1 MTQDAR
7 TVKVSKDL
15 EDLIPTYLANRK
27 KELETL
33 RQAVEAADFEQIR
46 QIGHRMRG
54 VGVSYGFDDVTALGK
69 LIEDGAKAEDK
80 AALATHIGAYGEYL
94 SNLRIT
100 YE

>member
-1 MTQDAR
+1 MSQDAR
-7 TVKVSKDL
+7 NVKVSKDL

-27 KELETL
+27 KELENL
-33 RQAVEAADFEQIR
+33 RQALEGADFEQIR

-54 VGVSYGFDDVTALGK
+54 VGVSYGFDDVTSLGK
-69 LIEDGAKAEDK
+69 LIEDGGKVEDK
-80 AALATHIGAYGEYL
+80 AALDTHIRAYGEYL

>member
-27 KELETL
+27 KELDTL
-33 RQAVEAADFEQIR
+33 RQALTAADFEQIR

-54 VGVSYGFDDVTALGK
+54 VGVSYGFDDVTSLGK
-69 LIEDGAKAEDK
+69 GIEEGAKAGDA
-80 AALATHIGAYGEYL
+80 AALEKHVGAYGEYL

>member
-1 MTQDAR
+1 MSQDAR

-15 EDLIPTYLANRK
+15 EDLIPTYLANRN

-33 RQAVEAADFEQIR
+33 RQALAGADFEQMR

-54 VGVSYGFDDVTALGK
+54 VGVSYGFDDVTSLGK
-69 LIEDGAKAEDK
+69 LIEEGAKEGDK
-80 AALATHIGAYGEYL
+80 AALEEHVAAYGEYL
-94 SNLRIT
+94 ANLHIT

>member
-33 RQAVEAADFEQIR
+33 RQALAAGDFEQIR

-69 LIEDGAKAEDK
+69 LLEDGAKTADK
-80 AALATHIGAYGEYL
+80 TALQPHVDAYGQYL

>member
-27 KELETL
+27 KELDVL
-33 RQAVEAADFEQIR
+33 RQALEAGDFEQIR

-69 LIEDGAKAEDK
+69 LLEDGAKTGDK
-80 AALATHIGAYGEYL
+80 SALQTHVDTYGQYL

>member
-7 TVKVSKDL
+7 TVIVSKDL

-27 KELETL
+27 KELDSL
-33 RQAVEAADFEQIR
+33 RQALTAADFEQIR

-54 VGVSYGFDDVTALGK
+54 VGVSYGFDDVTSLGK
-69 LIEDGAKAEDK
+69 LIEESAKAGDA
-80 AALATHIGAYGEYL
+80 AALEKHVGAYGEYL
-94 SNLRIT
+94 ANLRIT

>member
-15 EDLIPTYLANRK
+15 EDLIPTYLTNRR
-27 KELETL
+27 KELDTL
-33 RQAVEAADFEQIR
+33 RQALPAADFEQIR

-54 VGVSYGFDDVTALGK
+54 VGASYGFDDVTALGK
-69 LIEDGAKAEDK
+69 LLEDSAKANDK
-80 AALATHIGAYGEYL
+80 PGLEKHIAAYGEYL
-94 SNLRIT
+94 ANLNIT

>member
-15 EDLIPTYLANRK
+15 EDLIPTYLANRR
-27 KELETL
+27 KELDTL
-33 RQAVEAADFEQIR
+33 RQALEAADFEQIR

-54 VGVSYGFDDVTALGK
+54 VGVSYGFDDVTSLGK
-69 LIEDGAKAEDK
+69 LIEDGAKTGDK
-80 AALATHIGAYGEYL
+80 AALAKHIGAYGEYL

>member
-15 EDLIPTYLANRK
+15 EDLIPTYLENRK
-27 KELETL
+27 KELDVL
-33 RQAVEAADFEQIR
+33 RQAVRGADFEQMR

-54 VGVSYGFDDVTALGK
+54 VGVSYGFDDVTSLGK
-69 LIEDGAKAEDK
+69 LIEDAAKAADQ
-80 AALATHIGAYGEYL
+80 ATLEKHVATYGEYL
-94 SNLRIT
+94 SNLQIT

>member
-15 EDLIPTYLANRK
+15 EDLIPTYLENRK
-27 KELETL
+27 KELEVL
-33 RQAVEAADFEQIR
+33 RQAVRGADFEQIR

-54 VGVSYGFDDVTALGK
+54 VGVSYGFDDVTSLGK
-69 LIEDGAKAEDK
+69 LIEDAAKTADQ
-80 AALATHIGAYGEYL
+80 AALDKHVAAYGEYL

>member
-27 KELETL
+27 KELDSL
-33 RQAVEAADFEQIR
+33 RQALTAADFEQIR

-54 VGVSYGFDDVTALGK
+54 VGVSYGFDDVTSLGK
-69 LIEDGAKAEDK
+69 LIEDGAKAGDK
-80 AALATHIGAYGEYL
+80 AALEKHVGAYGEYL
-94 SNLRIT
+94 SNLHIT

>member
-27 KELETL
+27 KELESL
-33 RQAVEAADFEQIR
+33 RQALEAGDFEQIR

-69 LIEDGAKAEDK
+69 LLEDGAKTGDK
-80 AALATHIGAYGEYL
+80 SALQTHLDAYGQYL

>member
-15 EDLIPTYLANRK
+15 EDLIPTYLANRN
-27 KELETL
+27 KELDVL
-33 RQAVEAADFEQIR
+33 RQALAGGDFEQMR

-54 VGVSYGFDDVTALGK
+54 VGVSYGFDDVTTLGK
-69 LIEDGAKAEDK
+69 LIEEGAKTGDK
-80 AALATHIGAYGEYL
+80 AGLEKHVAEYGEYL
-94 SNLRIT
+94 SNLHIT

>member
-7 TVKVSKDL
+7 TVKISKDL

-33 RQAVEAADFEQIR
+33 RQALEAADFEQIR

-54 VGVSYGFDDVTALGK
+54 VGTSYGFDDVTALGK
-69 LIEDGAKAEDK
+69 LIEEAAKAGDN
-80 AALATHIGAYGEYL
+80 AALEKHIAAYGDYL
-94 SNLRIT
+94 ANLSIT

>member
-1 MTQDAR
+1 MTQEAR

-15 EDLIPTYLANRK
+15 EDLIPTYLTNRN
-27 KELETL
+27 KELEVL
-33 RQAVEAADFEQIR
+33 RQALAGADFEQMR

-54 VGVSYGFDDVTALGK
+54 VGVSYGFDDVTSLGK
-69 LIEDGAKAEDK
+69 LIEEGAKAGDK
-80 AALATHIGAYGEYL
+80 AALETHVAEYGEYL

>member
-1 MTQDAR
+1 MTQGAH

-33 RQAVEAADFEQIR
+33 RQALAGADFEQIR

-54 VGVSYGFDDVTALGK
+54 VGVSYGFDDVTSLGK
-69 LIEDGAKAEDK
+69 LIEEGAKSGDK
-80 AALATHIGAYGEYL
+80 AALENHVAAYGEYL
-94 SNLRIT
+94 ANVRIT

>member
-1 MTQDAR
+1 MTQDVH

-15 EDLIPTYLANRK
+15 EDLIPTYLGNRR

-33 RQAVEAADFEQIR
+33 RQALTAADFEQIR

-54 VGVSYGFDDVTALGK
+54 VGVSYGFDDVTSLGK
-69 LIEDGAKAEDK
+69 LIEDGAKAGDK
-80 AALATHIGAYGEYL
+80 SALEKHIGAYGEYL
-94 SNLRIT
+94 SNLHIT

>member
-15 EDLIPTYLANRK
+15 EDLIPTYLTNRK
-27 KELETL
+27 KELDAL
-33 RQAVEAADFEQIR
+33 RHALPAADLEQIR

-54 VGVSYGFDDVTALGK
+54 VGTSYGFDDVTALGK
-69 LIEDGAKAEDK
+69 LLEDSAKANDMAGLEK
-80 AALATHIGAYGEYL
+80 HIAAYGEYL
-94 SNLRIT
+94 ANLNIT

>member
-15 EDLIPTYLANRK
+15 EDLIPTYLTNRN
-27 KELETL
+27 KELDTL
-33 RQAVEAADFEQIR
+33 RQALAGGDFEQMR

-54 VGVSYGFDDVTALGK
+54 VGVSYGFDDVTSLGK
-69 LIEDGAKAEDK
+69 LIEEGAKAGDK
-80 AALATHIGAYGEYL
+80 AGLEKHIADYGDYL

>member
-33 RQAVEAADFEQIR
+33 RQALEAADFEQIR

-69 LIEDGAKAEDK
+69 LIEDGANAGDK
-80 AALATHIGAYGEYL
+80 AALEAHVGAYGQYL